1 MNPESN
7 DSYSDQSLRSRVA
20 EALNEIRPAMQM
32 DGGDVELVDVVDG
45 VVQVRLKGACN
56 GCPMAGATLSNGI
69 EAMLKEN
76 IPEVV
81 RVEAVP

>member
-1 MNPESN
+1 MSEQSN
-7 DSYSDQSLRSRVA
+7 NSYSDQSLRDRVA
-20 EALNEIRPAMQM
+20 EALEQVRPALQM
-32 DGGDVELVDVVDG
+32 DGGDVELVDVVDA

-56 GCPMAGATLSNGI
+56 GCPMAGATLSDGI